1 MLSALTKGENMKRK
15 FIEVIAEIALTL
27 FALFLGMVVAS
38 NLGVDLEAPDVN
50 YELMLLLGLIII
62 IVVCGIVYL
71 LMSLLFGKRR
81 K

>member
-1 MLSALTKGENMKRK
+1 MKRK
-15 FIEVIAEIALTL
+15 IIEVIAEIALTL
-27 FALFLGMVVAS
+27 FALLLGMVVAS

-62 IVVCGIVYL
+62 IVVCGIVYH

>member
-1 MLSALTKGENMKRK
+1 MKRK
-15 FIEVIAEIALTL
+15 IIEVIAEIALTL
-27 FALFLGMVVAS
+27 FALLLGMVVAS

-62 IVVCGIVYL
+62 IVVCGIVYHL
-71 LMSLLFGKRR
+71 ISLLFGKRR